1 MTLLKQS
8 LDYTD
13 PMPVSVLRERDGQ
26 TEYKV
31 KYVELK
37 YVLNERKEESETK
50 TKSIPLTKYTILF
63 KFGMQEYHHIVK
75 QKARTSLII

>member
-13 PMPVSVLRERDGQ
+13 PLQVSVLREWDGQ

-50 TKSIPLTKYTILF
+50 TKVFL
-63 KFGMQEYHHIVK
+63 
-75 QKARTSLII
+75 